1 VVFGFCG
8 RLETFSVLV
17 YNISDLFFSMQCPIC
32 RHADTKVADSRVMS
46 DGFSVRRR
54 RECEKCN
61 YRFSTIEEL
70 ELLDIVVVKNDG
82 RREAYLQSKV
92 RQGIIRSL
100 AKRPYT
106 QEKFE
111 AVIHAIERDIQKKRK
126 REVRS
131 SEIGEIIMKHLAKFD
146 KIAYI
151 RFASI
156 YRDFEDVGKFHS
168 VLKTLEKSDADKIK
182 NNK

>member
-1 VVFGFCG
+1 
-8 RLETFSVLV
+8 
-17 YNISDLFFSMQCPIC
+17 MQCPVC
-32 RHADTKVADSRVMS
+32 RHSDTKVADSRVMV
-46 DGFSVRRR
+46 DGLSVRRR

-82 RREAYLQSKV
+82 QREAYSRAKI
-92 RQGIIRSL
+92 RQGIMRSL

-106 QEKFE
+106 QEKFDSI
-111 AVIHAIERDIQKKRK
+111 IHAIERDIQKKRK

-131 SEIGEIIMKHLAKFD
+131 SEIGEIVMKHLAKFD

-168 VLKTLEKSDADKIK
+168 AIKNLEKNDDKKIK
-182 NNK
+182 NK